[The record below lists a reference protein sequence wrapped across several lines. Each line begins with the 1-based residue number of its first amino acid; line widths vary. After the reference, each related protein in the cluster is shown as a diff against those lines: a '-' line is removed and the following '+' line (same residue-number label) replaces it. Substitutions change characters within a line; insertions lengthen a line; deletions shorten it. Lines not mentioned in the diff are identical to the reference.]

1 MQAGGRVAGG
11 LRRSLGLMSL
21 VVLGIPWDANSSH
34 LSGCAAGPA
43 AIRAALHSG
52 SGNDAT
58 EHGLSV
64 VAELTDLGDLE
75 LQNAIGD
82 LDANWADADVITD
95 AIDAQIAAGNRV
107 ISLGGDH
114 AVTYPILR
122 GVAKHH
128 PQLTVVHIDAHPDM
142 YDDFEGNPL
151 SHASPFAR
159 ALEDGCMQRLVQ
171 LGIRTATTHS
181 YEQADRFGVQMIGA
195 RQLDQFDAST
205 LDGPIYL
212 TVDLDGLD
220 PAVAPG
226 VSHHEPG
233 GITVRELLDVIDAL
247 PGPIVG
253 ADIVELNPSRDL
265 VDMTAMV
272 GAKLLKEIAGRMLTV
287 G

>member
-1 MQAGGRVAGG
+1 MHWRSTESPGSTGEEMTELSRRCSTDRPRESRSNSTCSCSAETGGA
-11 LRRSLGLMSL
+11 RRSLGLMSL
-21 VVLGIPWDANSSH
+21 VVLGIPWDANSSYLH
-34 LSGCAAGPA
+34 GCAAGPE
-43 AIRAALHSG
+43 AIRSALHSG
-52 SGNDAT
+52 SGNNAT
-58 EHGLSV
+58 EHGMSV
-64 VAELTDLGDLE
+64 VPELTDLGDLE
-75 LQNAIGD
+75 LQNAVGD

-95 AIDAQIAAGNRV
+95 AVDAQMAAGNRV

-122 GVAKHH
+122 GVAKH
-128 PQLTVVHIDAHPDM
+128 
-142 YDDFEGNPL
+142 
-151 SHASPFAR
+151 
-159 ALEDGCMQRLVQ
+159 
-171 LGIRTATTHS
+171 S

-195 RQLDQFDAST
+195 RQLDQFDASA

-233 GITVRELLDVIDAL
+233 GLTVRELLDVIDAL